1 MRKRWCW
8 PLSITNRTRWSASIA
23 RRTYSIFVTNAA
35 DHTVSVL
42 DARSGA
48 VLGTAAYPES
58 RQALVMSRLLGCD
71 AAG

>member
-1 MRKRWCW
+1 MDER
-8 PLSITNRTRWSASIA
+8 TNRA
-23 RRTYSIFVTNAA
+23 FVTNAA